1 MIKPII
7 IAECCQNHNGDYKV
21 LKEMVYAAAE
31 SGADYVKIQAIRSSE
46 LVFRDRFESGINEK
60 TKQKC
65 IFRPFNPENERL
77 SKLDLTLDEEK
88 YFVDLCKEVGI
99 KSMVTL
105 FSWNGLYESINLGYD
120 AIKVASY
127 DCASFPFIKEIKRN
141 WNKIFVST
149 GATFNN
155 EIKKTAAILKGSE
168 FQFLH
173 CVTIYPTQLEQ
184 LHLSRMEKLK
194 QYNNHIGFSDHT
206 KPADTNLIASK
217 LAMSLGAS
225 CIERHFTILEENMTK
240 DGPVSINP
248 AQLKELCEFG
258 QYDVSEQKKLIE
270 KEYPLWRS
278 SLGNPDRELTN
289 EELLNRDYYRG
300 RFASKINGEI
310 VNNWDNVKN

>member
-1 MIKPII
+1 MKKPII
-7 IAECCQNHNGDYKV
+7 IAECCQNHNGDMDI
-21 LKEMVYAAAE
+21 LEQMVYKAAE

-46 LVFRDRFESGINEK
+46 LVFRERFESGVNDK
-60 TKQKC
+60 TKLKC
-65 IFRPFNPENERL
+65 ITRPFEPEKNRL
-77 SKLDLTLDEEK
+77 IKLDLTLDEEK
-88 YFVDLCKEVGI
+88 YFVDLCKKVGV

-105 FSWNGLYESINLGYD
+105 FSWSGLYDSIDLGYD

-127 DCASFPFIKEIKRN
+127 DCASFPFITEIKKN
-141 WNKIFVST
+141 WDKIFVST
-149 GATFNN
+149 GATFDH
-155 EIKKTAAILKGSE
+155 EIKETADILEGSE
-168 FQFLH
+168 YHFLH

-194 QYNNHIGFSDHT
+194 YYNNHIGFSDHT
-206 KPADTNLIASK
+206 KPQDTNLIASK

-225 CIERHFTILEENMTK
+225 CIERHFTILDEKMTK

-248 AQLKELCEFG
+248 IQLKELCEFG
-258 QYDVSEQKKLIE
+258 QYDVLEQKKLIE

-278 SLGNPDRELTN
+278 SLGNPERELTS

-310 VNNWDNVKN
+310 VNNWENVKN

>member
-1 MIKPII
+1 MKKPII
-7 IAECCQNHNGDYKV
+7 IAECCQNHNGDINV
-21 LKEMVYAAAE
+21 LKQMVYEAAE

-46 LVFRDRFESGINEK
+46 LVFRDRFENGLNDK
-60 TKQKC
+60 TNQKC
-65 IFRPFNPENERL
+65 IVRPFAPEKDRL
-77 SKLDLTLDEEK
+77 FKLDLTLDEEK
-88 YFVDLCKEVGI
+88 YFVDLCKSVGI

-105 FSWNGLYESINLGYD
+105 FTWNGLYDSIDLGYD

-127 DCASFPFIKEIKRN
+127 DCASFPFLKEIKKN
-141 WNKIFVST
+141 WNRIFVST
-149 GATFNN
+149 GATFEK
-155 EIKKTAAILKGSE
+155 EIKKAATVLKGSD

-173 CVTIYPTQLEQ
+173 CVTIYPTKLNQ
-184 LHLSRMEKLK
+184 LHLLRMKKLK
-194 QYNNHIGFSDHT
+194 QYNEHIGFSDHT
-206 KPADTNLIASK
+206 KPSDTQLIASK

-225 CIERHFTILEENMTK
+225 CIERHFTILDENMTK

-278 SLGNPDRELTN
+278 SSGNPERELTD

-310 VNNWDNVKN
+310 VNNWEEAY

>member
-1 MIKPII
+1 
-7 IAECCQNHNGDYKV
+7 
-21 LKEMVYAAAE
+21 
-31 SGADYVKIQAIRSSE
+31 
-46 LVFRDRFESGINEK
+46 
-60 TKQKC
+60 
-65 IFRPFNPENERL
+65 
-77 SKLDLTLDEEK
+77 
-88 YFVDLCKEVGI
+88 
-99 KSMVTL
+99 MVTL
-105 FSWNGLYESINLGYD
+105 FTWNGLYDSIDLGYD

-127 DCASFPFIKEIKRN
+127 DCASFPFLKEIKKN

-155 EIKKTAAILKGSE
+155 EIKETAAILKGSK

-173 CVTIYPTQLEQ
+173 CVTIYPTQLRQ

-194 QYNNHIGFSDHT
+194 KYNNHIGFSDHT
-206 KPADTNLIASK
+206 KPVDTNLIASK

-225 CIERHFTILEENMTK
+225 CIERHFTILDENMTK

-270 KEYPLWRS
+270 KEYPSWRS
-278 SLGNPDRELTN
+278 SLGNPERELTN

-300 RFASKINGEI
+300 RVASTVNGEI
-310 VNNWDNVKN
+310 INNWEEAY